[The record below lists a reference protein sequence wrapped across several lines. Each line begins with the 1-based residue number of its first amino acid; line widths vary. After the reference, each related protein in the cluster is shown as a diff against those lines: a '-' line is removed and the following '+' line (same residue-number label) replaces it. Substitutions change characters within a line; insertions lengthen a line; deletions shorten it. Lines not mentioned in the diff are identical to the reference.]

1 MTSVNKAII
10 IGAVGKDP
18 ELKTTQNGKKYCFLS
33 IATNSYWKDKTT
45 GEKKE
50 DTTWHSVKLYENLAE
65 SCVKFVT
72 KGDKIY
78 IEGTMKY
85 ETYEKDGQQINSFY
99 VLGNIV
105 QFIGKPRKEGASFD
119 ATITTMPPQMGKVY
133 VDKNNDIGFLQDSIP
148 F

>member
-18 ELKTTQNGKKYCFLS
+18 ELKTTQTGKKYCFLS
-33 IATNSYWKDKTT
+33 VATNSYWKDKAT

-50 DTTWHSVKLYENLAE
+50 DTTWHRVKLYEGLAE

-72 KGDKIY
+72 KGDRIY
-78 IEGTMKY
+78 IEGSMKHD
-85 ETYEKDGQQINSFY
+85 TYEKDGQQVNSFY
-99 VLGNIV
+99 VIGNSV
-105 QFIGKPRKEGASFD
+105 QFIGKPRKEGATDVFD
-119 ATITTMPPQMGKVY
+119 APAVAGSTGGRVY
-133 VDKNNDIGFLQDSIP
+133 VDKNNDEGFLDTIP